1 MAILPSK
8 AHEAKALIARLADP
22 RPARRGAA
30 VARLTLL
37 GEGAI
42 AGLAVAAESPDP
54 AVRFGAVDALDRI
67 GSRRGLPALTQAV
80 RDTDPRV
87 AMLAVPALGRLHS
100 GGLPEAFE
108 PLVGLLVDEGA
119 KEDPHPSP
127 SPRSSPR
134 AVRAR
139 DAAPRRATAADAAS
153 AAPAGGRIPGARGGT
168 RRARQFQGVPTI
180 QDLHRKIQGLSAGA
194 GRGTPATARAKA
206 RVHVALARLDSR
218 IALYDL
224 REMLESRPVRDAGDL
239 LEAAALIGDKS
250 MLPVVVALAHD
261 EPGLSEP
268 SARAFASIVEREGIS
283 RGSSLLRTIPR
294 EQRSTFEAL
303 WRSRAVTS
311 RARKTRGPS
320 R

>member
-1 MAILPSK
+1 
-8 AHEAKALIARLADP
+8 
-22 RPARRGAA
+22 
-30 VARLTLL
+30 
-37 GEGAI
+37 
-42 AGLAVAAESPDP
+42 
-54 AVRFGAVDALDRI
+54 
-67 GSRRGLPALTQAV
+67 
-80 RDTDPRV
+80 
-87 AMLAVPALGRLHS
+87 MLAVQALGRLHA

-108 PLVGLLVDEGA
+108 PLVGLLVDDGAEEDLRLQALEGLRGLSDREMRPLVA
-119 KEDPHPSP
+119 RLLQTPHP
-127 SPRSSPR
+127 RL
-134 AVRAR
+134 
-139 DAAPRRATAADAAS
+139 RRAAAS
-153 AAPAGGRIPGARGGT
+153 LERGEGRGERGGS
-168 RRARQFQGVPTI
+168 QGVPTI
-180 QDLHRKIQGLSAGA
+180 PDLHRKIQGLSAGA

-268 SARAFASIVEREGIS
+268 SARAFARIVEREGIG
-283 RGSSLLRTIPR
+283 RGSSVLRTIPL

-311 RARKTRGPS
+311 RARTTKTRGPS